1 MKKILLSIAAA
12 LIGISGLFAA
22 TPVFAMTAEECE
34 AAGGVYTAILGEDN
48 CVINDSD
55 GSGIKGILNLVLD
68 VMTVIAG
75 IVGAIGITVVGIQYL
90 TAADSEEKVRKSK
103 RRMFEIIL
111 GFVAYIL
118 IYALLKW
125 LGVANS

>member
-22 TPVFAMTAEECE
+22 TPVFANSC
-34 AAGGVYTAILGEDN
+34 GGVDTAIVDCPDDE
-48 CVINDSD
+48 NDGAS
-55 GSGIKGILNLVLD
+55 IKAILNIVLD